1 MDSLEN
7 LSASLLQR
15 TNQSAKEI
23 DGTSYILANQ
33 LNVGYAKEVIVPD
46 ISFDLKRGQALHLS
60 GLMAQVNLLF

>member
-1 MDSLEN
+1 MDSPEN

-23 DGTSYILANQ
+23 DSTSYISASR

-46 ISFDLKRGQALHLS
+46 ISFDFKRGQA
-60 GLMAQVNLLF
+60 MALIGTNG